1 MAILDSKGRLFGKIS
16 ILDAGAALIILMVAV
31 GIFLLPGKTSSYAQ
45 GTPIEVDVIVRG
57 LNATDPKTLLKT
69 GDKINVIIRNEP
81 SGQVEMKSLEFLP
94 RTLAIPQPDGSV
106 KALPDPRP
114 ETRFSNDML
123 MTLNG
128 NAKTA
133 DDGGIIFGNKKVKIG
148 TSLELEG
155 PQYNFNSSVIAI
167 RGAKK

>member
-45 GTPIEVDVIVRG
+45 GSPVEVDAIVRG
-57 LNATDPKTLLKT
+57 LNAVDPKSILKT
-69 GDKINVIIRNEP
+69 GDKIDIIIRNEP
-81 SGQVEMKSLEFLP
+81 AGQVDLKTLEFLP
-94 RTLAIPQPDGSV
+94 RTLPVPQPDGSV

-114 ETRFSNDML
+114 EMRFSNDL
-123 MTLNG
+123 VMTLSG
-128 NAKTA
+128 NAKVTE
-133 DDGGIIFGNKKVKIG
+133 DGRIAFGNKRIKVG

-155 PQYNFNSSVIAI
+155 PQYNFNSSIVAI
-167 RGAKK
+167 RGMKK